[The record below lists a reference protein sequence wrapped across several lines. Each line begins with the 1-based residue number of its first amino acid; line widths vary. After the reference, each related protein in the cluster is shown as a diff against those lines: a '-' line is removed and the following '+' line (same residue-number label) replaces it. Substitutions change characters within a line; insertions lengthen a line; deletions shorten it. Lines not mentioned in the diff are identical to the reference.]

1 MTDRKI
7 FFTDLDG
14 TLLNDKKEVSPGNR
28 EAIDKALAAGHKVVI
43 STGRALPSALDQAKK
58 VGLMKDGCFI
68 ISYNGA
74 VIYDIGKEKVIH
86 SSTVPVEYIRYLFDR
101 GYEMDI
107 HMQTYSPTHVVA
119 ERDREELH
127 RYTGIQNLEYKVVER
142 MEDEVPQGSPKALAV
157 AYGNRE
163 LLQKYWDT
171 IRTWAEGKVDIF
183 FSSMDYLEL
192 VAPGVSKGNAVRLL
206 CDYLEIPVENTV
218 SAGDAENDIE
228 MLRATQIGAVMV
240 NAQPQMHQYG
250 NYITEHDNNSDG
262 VAEIINKFILQ
273 EGI

>member
-14 TLLNDKKEVSPGNR
+14 TLLNDKKEVTPGNR
-28 EAIDKALAAGHKVVI
+28 EAINKALAAGHKIVI

-58 VGLMKDGCFI
+58 IGLMMDGCFI

-86 SSTVPVEYIRYLFDR
+86 SASVPVEYIRYLFDR
-101 GYEMDI
+101 GHEMDI
-107 HMQTYSPTHVVA
+107 HMQTYTSTRVVA

-127 RYTGIQNLEYKVVER
+127 RYTGIQNLEYKVVDR
-142 MEDEVPQGSPKALAV
+142 IEDEVPEGSPKALAV
-157 AYGNRE
+157 AYGDKE
-163 LLQKYWDT
+163 TLQKYWDK
-171 IRTWAEGKVDIF
+171 IRTWAEGKIDIF
-183 FSSMDYLEL
+183 FSGVDYLEL
-192 VAPGVSKGNAVRLL
+192 VAPGVSKGNAVKII
-206 CDYLEIPVENTV
+206 CDYLETSVENTV

-228 MLRATQIGAVMV
+228 MLKATHIGAVMV
-240 NAQPQMHQYG
+240 NAQPQMYQYG
-250 NYITEHDNNSDG
+250 NYITEHDNNHDG

-273 EGI
+273 GGI